1 MARIEYEE
9 KIQKSLLVLYFRGST
24 IQSICREY
32 GIPRYEFHKWMKL
45 HDADK
50 LETKEVKTFLQIRE
64 LKQQKNKLEEEIL
77 FLNEAIN
84 LWKVLERD
92 DFKN

>member
-1 MARIEYEE
+1 MARIEYGEE
-9 KIQKSLLVLYFRGST
+9 IQKSLLVLYSRGST
-24 IQSICREY
+24 IDSICKEY

-50 LETKEVKTFLQIRE
+50 LETKEVKTLLQIRE

-84 LWKVLERD
+84 LLE
-92 DFKN
+92 

>member
-45 HDADK
+45 HDADN

-84 LWKVLERD
+84 LLESP
-92 DFKN
+92 

>member
-1 MARIEYEE
+1 MTGMARIEYGEE
-9 KIQKSLLVLYFRGST
+9 IQKSLLVLYSRGST
-24 IQSICREY
+24 IDSICKEY

-50 LETKEVKTFLQIRE
+50 LETKEVKTLLQIRE

-84 LWKVLERD
+84 LLESP
-92 DFKN
+92 

>member
-24 IQSICREY
+24 IDSICREY

-84 LWKVLERD
+84 LLESP
-92 DFKN
+92 

>member
-64 LKQQKNKLEEEIL
+64 LKQQKNKLEEEIM

-84 LWKVLERD
+84 LL
-92 DFKN
+92 

>member
-9 KIQKSLLVLYFRGST
+9 KIQKSLLVLYSRGST
-24 IQSICREY
+24 IDSICKEY

-77 FLNEAIN
+77 FLNEAID
-84 LWKVLERD
+84 LLESP
-92 DFKN
+92 

>member
-9 KIQKSLLVLYFRGST
+9 KIQKSLLVLYSRGST
-24 IQSICREY
+24 IDSICREY

-50 LETKEVKTFLQIRE
+50 LETKEVKTFLQVRE

-84 LWKVLERD
+84 LLEIP
-92 DFKN
+92 

>member
-1 MARIEYEE
+1 MARIEYGEE
-9 KIQKSLLVLYFRGST
+9 IQKSLLVLYSRGST
-24 IQSICREY
+24 IDSICKEY

-64 LKQQKNKLEEEIL
+64 LKQQKNKLEEEIM

-84 LWKVLERD
+84 LLESP
-92 DFKN
+92 

>member
-50 LETKEVKTFLQIRE
+50 LETKEGKTFLQIRE

-84 LWKVLERD
+84 LLESP
-92 DFKN
+92 

>member
-1 MARIEYEE
+1 MIGMARIEYEE
-9 KIQKSLLVLYFRGST
+9 KIQKSLLVLYSRGST

-84 LWKVLERD
+84 LLESP
-92 DFKN
+92 

>member
-24 IQSICREY
+24 IDSICREY

-64 LKQQKNKLEEEIL
+64 LKQQKNKLEEEIM

-84 LWKVLERD
+84 LLESP
-92 DFKN
+92 

>member
-50 LETKEVKTFLQIRE
+50 LETKE
-64 LKQQKNKLEEEIL
+64 
-77 FLNEAIN
+77 
-84 LWKVLERD
+84 
-92 DFKN
+92 

>member
-1 MARIEYEE
+1 MARIEYGEE
-9 KIQKSLLVLYFRGST
+9 IQKSLLVLYSRGST
-24 IQSICREY
+24 IDSICKEY

-45 HDADK
+45 HNADK

-84 LWKVLERD
+84 LLESP
-92 DFKN
+92 

>member
-32 GIPRYEFHKWMKL
+32 GIPRYEFRKWMKL

-84 LWKVLERD
+84 LLESP
-92 DFKN
+92 

>member
-1 MARIEYEE
+1 MARIEYGEE
-9 KIQKSLLVLYFRGST
+9 IQKSLLILYSRGST
-24 IQSICREY
+24 IDSICKEY

-84 LWKVLERD
+84 LLESP
-92 DFKN
+92 

>member
-1 MARIEYEE
+1 MARIEYGEE
-9 KIQKSLLVLYFRGST
+9 IQKSLLVLYSRGST
-24 IQSICREY
+24 IDSICKEY

-50 LETKEVKTFLQIRE
+50 LETKEVKTLLQIRE

-84 LWKVLERD
+84 L
-92 DFKN
+92 

>member
-1 MARIEYEE
+1 MARIEYGEE
-9 KIQKSLLVLYFRGST
+9 IQKSLLVLYSRGST
-24 IQSICREY
+24 IDSICKDY

-50 LETKEVKTFLQIRE
+50 LETKEVETFLQIRE

-84 LWKVLERD
+84 LLESP
-92 DFKN
+92 

>member
-1 MARIEYEE
+1 MARIEYGEE
-9 KIQKSLLVLYFRGST
+9 IQKSLLVLYSRGST
-24 IQSICREY
+24 IDSICKEY

-50 LETKEVKTFLQIRE
+50 LETKEVKTLLQIRE

-84 LWKVLERD
+84 LLESPW
-92 DFKN
+92 

>member
-1 MARIEYEE
+1 MARIEYGEE
-9 KIQKSLLVLYFRGST
+9 IQKSLLVLYSRGST
-24 IQSICREY
+24 IQSICKEY

-50 LETKEVKTFLQIRE
+50 LETKEVETFLQIRE

-77 FLNEAIN
+77 FLNEAI
-84 LWKVLERD
+84 
-92 DFKN
+92 

>member
-1 MARIEYEE
+1 MARIEYGEE
-9 KIQKSLLVLYFRGST
+9 IQKSLLVLYSRGST
-24 IQSICREY
+24 IDSICKGY

-50 LETKEVKTFLQIRE
+50 LETKEVKTLLQIRE

-84 LWKVLERD
+84 LLESP
-92 DFKN
+92 

>member
-77 FLNEAIN
+77 FLNEAI
-84 LWKVLERD
+84 
-92 DFKN
+92 

>member
-1 MARIEYEE
+1 MARIEYGEE
-9 KIQKSLLVLYFRGST
+9 IQKSLLILYSRGST
-24 IQSICREY
+24 IDSICKEY

-84 LWKVLERD
+84 LLESPW
-92 DFKN
+92 

>member
-24 IQSICREY
+24 IKSICREY

-84 LWKVLERD
+84 LLESP
-92 DFKN
+92 

>member
-1 MARIEYEE
+1 MARIEYGEE
-9 KIQKSLLVLYFRGST
+9 IQKSLLVLYSRGST
-24 IQSICREY
+24 IDSICKEY

-50 LETKEVKTFLQIRE
+50 LETKEVKTFLQVRE

-84 LWKVLERD
+84 LLESP
-92 DFKN
+92 

>member
-1 MARIEYEE
+1 MARIEYGEE
-9 KIQKSLLVLYFRGST
+9 IQKSLLVLYSRGST

-50 LETKEVKTFLQIRE
+50 LETKEVKTFLQVRE

-84 LWKVLERD
+84 LLE
-92 DFKN
+92 

>member
-32 GIPRYEFHKWMKL
+32 GIPRYEFHKWMKS

-50 LETKEVKTFLQIRE
+50 LETKEVKTFLQVRE

-84 LWKVLERD
+84 LLESP
-92 DFKN
+92 

>member
-1 MARIEYEE
+1 MVRIEYGEE
-9 KIQKSLLVLYFRGST
+9 IQKSLLVLYSRGST
-24 IQSICREY
+24 IDSICKEY

-84 LWKVLERD
+84 LLESP
-92 DFKN
+92 

>member
-50 LETKEVKTFLQIRE
+50 LETKEVKTFLQVRE

-77 FLNEAIN
+77 FLNEAI
-84 LWKVLERD
+84 
-92 DFKN
+92 

>member
-1 MARIEYEE
+1 MARIEYGEE
-9 KIQKSLLVLYFRGST
+9 IQKSLLVLYSRGST
-24 IQSICREY
+24 IDSICKEY

-50 LETKEVKTFLQIRE
+50 LETKEVKTLLQIRE

-84 LWKVLERD
+84 LLES
-92 DFKN
+92 

>member
-1 MARIEYEE
+1 MKKKFKKAYWFYTLGGLPY
-9 KIQKSLLVLYFRGST
+9 SLSA
-24 IQSICREY
+24 REY
-32 GIPRYEFHKWMKL
+32 GIPRYEFYKWMKL

-84 LWKVLERD
+84 LLESP
-92 DFKN
+92 

>member
-1 MARIEYEE
+1 MARIEYGEE
-9 KIQKSLLVLYFRGST
+9 IQKSLLVLYSRGST
-24 IQSICREY
+24 IDSICKEY

-50 LETKEVKTFLQIRE
+50 LETKEVKTLLQIRE

-84 LWKVLERD
+84 LSESP
-92 DFKN
+92 

>member
-1 MARIEYEE
+1 
-9 KIQKSLLVLYFRGST
+9 ST
-24 IQSICREY
+24 IQSICKEY

-50 LETKEVKTFLQIRE
+50 LETKEVETFLQIRE

-84 LWKVLERD
+84 LLESP
-92 DFKN
+92 